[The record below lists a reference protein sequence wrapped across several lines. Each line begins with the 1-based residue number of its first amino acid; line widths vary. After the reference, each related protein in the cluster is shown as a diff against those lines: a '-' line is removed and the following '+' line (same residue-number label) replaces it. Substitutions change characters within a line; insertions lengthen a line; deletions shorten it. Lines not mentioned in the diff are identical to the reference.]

1 MRLTIVESPY
11 RGHTESEQ
19 ERNVIYLRMCL
30 RDSILRGEAPFA
42 SHAIYP
48 FVLDDQ
54 DEVERGLGI
63 RLGYE
68 WWRAATLVA
77 FYTDLG
83 WSEGMMAAGKKVR
96 TSGLKWEERSIT
108 CV

>member
-1 MRLTIVESPY
+1 MQLVIIESPY
-11 RGHTESEQ
+11 RGRTDSEQ

-48 FVLDDQ
+48 FVLN
-54 DEVERGLGI
+54 DEDSAERDLGI

-68 WWRAATLVA
+68 WWRAASLVA

-83 WSEGMMAAGKKVR
+83 WSEGMLAAGKRVK
-96 TSGLKWEERSIT
+96 TSGLKWEERSIG
-108 CV
+108 